1 MMKRIIIAIDGPA
14 ASGKSTAAKLLASRL
29 GYLYIDT
36 GAMYRTCALAAN
48 RAGVD
53 INDAPSLHDLLA
65 NLCIDISQNSDGNTI
80 LLNGEDVSS
89 LIRTPE
95 ISRQASA
102 ISAKQEVRER
112 MVELQRAMGRDGGVV
127 LDGRDIGT
135 VVFPAAEL
143 KFFLIAP
150 LEVRALRRQ
159 NELVAKGHRC
169 VYEEVLAEMRERDA
183 ADSSRALAPLIAAK
197 DAIHIDTQ
205 DFSIEEMVDALY
217 DHYVKLME
225 RTC

>member
-1 MMKRIIIAIDGPA
+1 MKRIIIAIDGPA
-14 ASGKSTAAKLLASRL
+14 ASGKSTAAKLLATRL
-29 GYLYIDT
+29 SYLYIDT
-36 GAMYRTCALAAN
+36 GAMYRACALAAN
-48 RAGVD
+48 RAGID
-53 INDAPSLHDLLA
+53 ISDAPSLHDLLA
-65 NLCIDISQNSDGNTI
+65 NLSIEISQNPEGNII
-80 LLNGEDVSS
+80 LLNDEDVSS

-159 NELVAKGHRC
+159 KELAAKGHPS

-183 ADSSRALAPLIAAK
+183 ADSSRALAPLIPAK
-197 DAIHIDTQ
+197 DAIHVDTQ

-225 RTC
+225 RMC

>member
-1 MMKRIIIAIDGPA
+1 MKRIIIAIDGPA
-14 ASGKSTAAKLLASRL
+14 ASGKSTAAKLLATRL

-36 GAMYRTCALAAN
+36 GAMYRACALAAI
-48 RAGVD
+48 RAGID
-53 INDAPSLHDLLA
+53 IGDAPALHDLLA
-65 NLCIDISQNSDGNTI
+65 NLGIEVSQNPEGNII

-89 LIRTPE
+89 IIRTPE

-112 MVELQRAMGRDGGVV
+112 MVELQRAMGREGGVV

-159 NELVAKGHRC
+159 KELAAKGHPS
-169 VYEEVLAEMRERDA
+169 VYEEVLAEMKERDA
-183 ADSSRALAPLIAAK
+183 ADSSRALAPLVPAP

-205 DFSIEEMVDALY
+205 NLCIEETVEALHG
-217 DHYVKLME
+217 HYLRLME
-225 RTC
+225 GMC

>member
-1 MMKRIIIAIDGPA
+1 MKRIIIAIDGPA
-14 ASGKSTAAKLLASRL
+14 ASGKSTAAKLLATRL
-29 GYLYIDT
+29 SYLYIDT
-36 GAMYRTCALAAN
+36 GAMYRACALAAN
-48 RAGVD
+48 RAGID
-53 INDAPSLHDLLA
+53 ISDAPSLHDLLA
-65 NLCIDISQNSDGNTI
+65 NLSIEISQNPEGNII

-159 NELVAKGHRC
+159 KELAAKGHPS

-183 ADSSRALAPLIAAK
+183 ADSSRALAPLIPAK
-197 DAIHIDTQ
+197 DAIHVDTQ

>member
-1 MMKRIIIAIDGPA
+1 MKRIIIAIDGPA
-14 ASGKSTAAKLLASRL
+14 ASGKSTAAKLLATRL
-29 GYLYIDT
+29 SYLYIDT
-36 GAMYRTCALAAN
+36 GAMYRACALAAN
-48 RAGVD
+48 RAGID
-53 INDAPSLHDLLA
+53 ISDAPSLHDLLA
-65 NLCIDISQNSDGNTI
+65 NLSIEISQNPEGNII
-80 LLNGEDVSS
+80 LLNDEDVSS

-150 LEVRALRRQ
+150 LEVQALRRQ
-159 NELVAKGHRC
+159 KELAAKGHPS

-183 ADSSRALAPLIAAK
+183 ADSSRALAPLIPAK
-197 DAIHIDTQ
+197 DAIHVDTQ

-225 RTC
+225 RMC

>member
-14 ASGKSTAAKLLASRL
+14 ASGKSTAAKLLATRL
-29 GYLYIDT
+29 SYLYIDT
-36 GAMYRTCALAAN
+36 GAMYRACALAAN
-48 RAGVD
+48 RAGID
-53 INDAPSLHDLLA
+53 ISDAPSLHDLLA
-65 NLCIDISQNSDGNTI
+65 NLSIEISQNPEGNII
-80 LLNGEDVSS
+80 LLNDEDVSS

-159 NELVAKGHRC
+159 KELAAKGHPS

-183 ADSSRALAPLIAAK
+183 ADSSRALAPLIPAK
-197 DAIHIDTQ
+197 DAIHVDTQ

-225 RTC
+225 RMC

>member
-14 ASGKSTAAKLLASRL
+14 ASGKSTAAKLLATRL
-29 GYLYIDT
+29 SYLYIDT
-36 GAMYRTCALAAN
+36 GAMYRACALAAN
-48 RAGVD
+48 RAGID
-53 INDAPSLHDLLA
+53 ISDAPSLHDLLA
-65 NLCIDISQNSDGNTI
+65 NLSIEISQNPEGNII

-159 NELVAKGHRC
+159 KELAAKGHPS

-183 ADSSRALAPLIAAK
+183 ADSSRALAPLIPAK
-197 DAIHIDTQ
+197 DAIHVDTQ

-225 RTC
+225 RMC